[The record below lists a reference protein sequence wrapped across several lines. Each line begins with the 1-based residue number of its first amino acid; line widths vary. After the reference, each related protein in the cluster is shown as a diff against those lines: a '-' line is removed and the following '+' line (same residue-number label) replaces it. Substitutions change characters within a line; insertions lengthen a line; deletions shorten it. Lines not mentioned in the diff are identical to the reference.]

1 MVVSSSW
8 LSWFVVENV
17 VEVLIAVVKLKER
30 DSTGWTGAALL
41 MMVKVAMMRIGKK
54 CTVFL

>member
-17 VEVLIAVVKLKER
+17 VEVLIAVVKER

-41 MMVKVAMMRIGKK
+41 MMVMVAMMRIGKK